1 MNAIVTLISAAEAS
15 ARRYASCL
23 RLRDILVLQGPPL
36 LGAVFAIRYP
46 GAQDL
51 GPLAILM
58 VANVLLIAHVFLLN
72 DLTGLTTDLA
82 DPNKAAGVFTA
93 RGVGWK
99 EIRGL
104 TVALLIVSLFLFGS
118 LGPITSGLSLAIA
131 ALSAVYSLP
140 RTHWKGKPLLSSAT
154 HLVGGMLHFLLGY
167 SLGDGIDARGLA
179 IAIFFA
185 LIFAAGHLTQEIRDV
200 QGDTGNDIRTN
211 AVAFGERR
219 MFAASLGLFALAH
232 VALLLLALQG
242 ILPRPIAGV
251 VVLYAMQL
259 HWSLATLGEGLT
271 YPSIS
276 RLQGRYRALY
286 AFIGLVIVAAL
297 YGAPASD
304 SRAVAETRPAV
315 GWGG

>member
-1 MNAIVTLISAAEAS
+1 MNAIVTLISAAEAH

-23 RLRDILVLQGPPL
+23 RLQDILVLQGPPL
-36 LGAVFAIRYP
+36 LGAVFAIRHP
-46 GAQDL
+46 GTQDL

-72 DLTGLTTDLA
+72 DLFGLTTDLA

-93 RGVGWK
+93 RGVGRK

-104 TVALLIVSLFLFGS
+104 TLALLILSLFLFGS
-118 LGPITSGLSLAIA
+118 LGPIPLGLSLAIA
-131 ALSAVYSLP
+131 TLSAVYSLP
-140 RTHWKGKPLLSSAT
+140 RTNWKGKPLLSSGA

-167 SLGDGIDARGLA
+167 SLGDGIDGHGLA
-179 IAIFFA
+179 IATFFA

-232 VALLLLALQG
+232 VALLLLTLQG

-259 HWSLATLGEGLT
+259 HWSLVTLGEGLS
-271 YPSIS
+271 YAKI
-276 RLQGRYRALY
+276 GRAH
-286 AFIGLVIVAAL
+286 V
-297 YGAPASD
+297 
-304 SRAVAETRPAV
+304 
-315 GWGG
+315 